1 MRRVFVV
8 LALTGIVGV
17 VLTGYGGAAWIK
29 AGQYVT
35 TPPNPVSDRGDTPAA
50 LGIPFETVAFP
61 TAAGDGLTLRGWWLP
76 GDTRITNTMHTTR
89 RTVVLV
95 HGRYENRAAHLDLAA
110 RLWQQGYAVL
120 LFDLRGHGDSDRAPC
135 TSGLREAG
143 DVTGA
148 VRFALTQ
155 QGAAVGHIAVIGWSL
170 GGASALIA
178 MADTPEITAVVADS
192 AYANA
197 DLLLAH
203 NPLRP
208 GLTLALRL
216 RYGADIGAVSP
227 ESAVT
232 RIAPRH
238 VLLIH
243 GTNDSAVPL
252 TQAVRL
258 RDAAGANGTFWP
270 VADVGHTG
278 AFAHDPDVY
287 LAHLLPF
294 LDAQLGS

>member
-1 MRRVFVV
+1 MRCYCS
-8 LALTGIVGV
+8 IC
-17 VLTGYGGAAWIK
+17 
-29 AGQYVT
+29 AGT
-35 TPPNPVSDRGDTPAA
+35 A
-50 LGIPFETVAFP
+50 IP
-61 TAAGDGLTLRGWWLP
+61 TAHP
-76 GDTRITNTMHTTR
+76 
-89 RTVVLV
+89 
-95 HGRYENRAAHLDLAA
+95 
-110 RLWQQGYAVL
+110 
-120 LFDLRGHGDSDRAPC
+120 APTDC
-135 TSGLREAG
+135 VEAG

>member
-110 RLWQQGYAVL
+110 RLW
-120 LFDLRGHGDSDRAPC
+120 
-135 TSGLREAG
+135 
-143 DVTGA
+143 
-148 VRFALTQ
+148 
-155 QGAAVGHIAVIGWSL
+155 
-170 GGASALIA
+170 
-178 MADTPEITAVVADS
+178 
-192 AYANA
+192 
-197 DLLLAH
+197 
-203 NPLRP
+203 
-208 GLTLALRL
+208 
-216 RYGADIGAVSP
+216 
-227 ESAVT
+227 
-232 RIAPRH
+232 
-238 VLLIH
+238 
-243 GTNDSAVPL
+243 
-252 TQAVRL
+252 
-258 RDAAGANGTFWP
+258 
-270 VADVGHTG
+270 
-278 AFAHDPDVY
+278 
-287 LAHLLPF
+287 
-294 LDAQLGS
+294 